1 MSSLPEDIGGIIRT
15 LTYILQQKGQALP
28 VKILRQANIDIRET
42 SYDNW
47 NGGTY
52 GYTVNLQ
59 VPVSMFA
66 LIQDNLEQFETDLL
80 TKLKPLTRTYSNE
93 YLESVIIAPKLI
105 KDSIDEGEVVEENSL
120 RIETIKF
127 WTPGYF
133 RLFLSHVSEHKMT
146 AIQLQ
151 KTIGKYAISVFV
163 AHADI
168 EPTKEWQDE
177 IELALSSMDA
187 LAALLTTGF
196 KESKWCDQEIGVA
209 IGRKVPVLPIRA
221 GIDPYGFIGKYQ
233 GISANNEKIELL
245 CTDIFNVLL
254 KKEIT
259 KVKITNAL
267 VSKLCNAQSYAES
280 KDTATLLVRAMDN
293 ITAAMIDKLTEATKN
308 NNQVYDSFG
317 VVDKINWIIKNARQT
332 S

>member
-1 MSSLPEDIGGIIRT
+1 MSSLTEDIDGIIRT
-15 LTYILQQKGQALP
+15 LAHILQQKGQVLP
-28 VKILRQANIDIRET
+28 VKILKHANIDIRET

-66 LIQDNLEQFETDLL
+66 LIEDNIEQLEIDLL

-93 YLESVIIAPKLI
+93 YLESVIIAPKLM
-105 KDSIDEGEVVEENSL
+105 KEAVEEDGVAEENSL
-120 RIETIKF
+120 HIETIRF

-133 RLFLSHVSEHKMT
+133 RLFLSHISDHKMG

-151 KTIGKYAISVFV
+151 KIMGNYAISVFV

-187 LAALLTTGF
+187 LAALLTPGF
-196 KESKWCDQEIGVA
+196 KESKWCDQEVGVA

-221 GIDPYGFIGKYQ
+221 GINPYGFIGKYQ
-233 GISANNEKIELL
+233 GIAANKKKMETLCNEV
-245 CTDIFNVLL
+245 FNVLL
-254 KKEIT
+254 KKDIT
-259 KVKITNAL
+259 KGKMTNAL

-280 KDTATLLVRAMDN
+280 KETVALLGNSTEN
-293 ITAAMIDKLTEATKN
+293 ITSAMVDKLTEATKN
-308 NNQVYDSFG
+308 NSQVYDSFG
-317 VVDKINWIIKNARQT
+317 VVDKINWIIKNVRKPE
-332 S
+332 